1 MTDYATITNIVNNII
16 NYRYN
21 KCLRGIPGIPII
33 EVYLVC
39 YQIIEIIQ
47 IMMVANTVIPSLV

>member
-1 MTDYATITNIVNNII
+1 MTDYATITNIVKNII

-47 IMMVANTVIPSLV
+47 IMMVAIPSLV